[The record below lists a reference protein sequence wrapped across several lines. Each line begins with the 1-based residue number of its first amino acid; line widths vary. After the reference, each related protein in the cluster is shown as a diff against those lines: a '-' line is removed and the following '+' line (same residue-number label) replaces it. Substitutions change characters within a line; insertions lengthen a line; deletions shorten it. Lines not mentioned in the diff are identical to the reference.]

1 MEDFAHFVHL
11 VDFALHFPIST
22 SRIKCTSLSY
32 FDTHSPIFRIT
43 FSQVLDDSKKLVSQ
57 KFRLRRIPTTHMVIY
72 REAGI
77 TSGDL
82 FVYIRVFRFGVWNLE
97 VEYIFLAPA

>member
-32 FDTHSPIFRIT
+32 FDTHSPIFCIT
-43 FSQVLDDSKKLVSQ
+43 FAQVLDDSKKLVSQ
-57 KFRLRRIPTTHMVIY
+57 KFRVRQIPTTHMVIY
-72 REAGI
+72 KEARI
-77 TSGDL
+77 TTSEL
-82 FVYIRVFRFGVWNLE
+82 FVHIRVFTSSFWNPLE
-97 VEYIFLAPA
+97 VEYMF